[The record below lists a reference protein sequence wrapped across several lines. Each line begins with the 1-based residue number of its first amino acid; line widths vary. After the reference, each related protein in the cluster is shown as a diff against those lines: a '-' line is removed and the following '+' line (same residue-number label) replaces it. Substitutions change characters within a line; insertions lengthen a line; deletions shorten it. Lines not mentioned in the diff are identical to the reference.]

1 MSAARGN
8 ISLRGYAE
16 LVRRNPNF
24 RRFWLAQLVSGS
36 GDWFYS
42 VAVYSLLLDLT
53 GSAESVAIA
62 VVLQILPNFLAGP
75 TAGVVND
82 RLSRRKVML
91 AADAIRAVLV
101 LGLLF
106 IRTAEQIP
114 FLYLLLA
121 VEIATA
127 AFFES
132 GRNAALPSV
141 VEHEDIPTANALS
154 STTWATTVTVGA
166 ALGGVAVSFLGRETA
181 FLINSLTFVASFY
194 FVWRTRFR
202 ETHAEGLGPVTFRQ
216 LLGIS
221 PILEGI
227 AYVMSNWR
235 LTLLLTLKL
244 GLGILGARV
253 VLVAVL
259 GSREFALFGKPA
271 LGMSMLYMFQGL
283 GSLVGP
289 LIAGPF
295 VQKNQ
300 HRMRRAVL
308 IGYCAPAVGYTVFS
322 QTQHW
327 ALAGLC
333 MTLAHAGGALVWVF
347 STTLLHLHTDD
358 RFRGRVFA
366 ADFGLFMLTAS
377 LASYSVGYAIDHG
390 IEARMCALAV
400 GAAMLLPA
408 TAWALSLR
416 RDWDTPSRPPAPP
429 ERA

>member
-1 MSAARGN
+1 MSASRGS
-8 ISLRGYAE
+8 ISLGGYAE
-16 LVRRNPNF
+16 LVRRNPNY
-24 RRFWLAQLVSGS
+24 RRLWLAQLISGF

-42 VAVYSLLLDLT
+42 VAVYNLLLDLT

-91 AADAIRAVLV
+91 VADALRALLV
-101 LGLLF
+101 LGLLS
-106 IRTAEQIP
+106 IRTVEQIP
-114 FLYLLLA
+114 LLYLLLA
-121 VEIATA
+121 MEIATA

-141 VEHEDIPTANALS
+141 VEREDIPTANALS
-154 STTWATTVTVGA
+154 STTWATTVTAGA
-166 ALGGVAVSFLGRETA
+166 ALGGVAVSFLGRDTA
-181 FLINSLTFVASFY
+181 FVVNSLSFLVS
-194 FVWRTRFR
+194 FFFIWRMRFR

-216 LLGIS
+216 LVGVG
-221 PILEGI
+221 PILEGFG
-227 AYVMSNWR
+227 YVFGHWR
-235 LTLLLTLKL
+235 LALLLTLKF

-283 GSLVGP
+283 GSLLGP

-295 VQKNQ
+295 VQQ
-300 HRMRRAVL
+300 DQRRMRRAVL
-308 IGYCAPAVGYTVFS
+308 IGYCAAAVAYAVFS
-322 QTQHW
+322 QTTNW

-333 MTLAHAGGALVWVF
+333 MTVAHAGGALVWVF
-347 STTLLHLHTDD
+347 STTMLHMHTDD

-366 ADFGLFMLTAS
+366 ADFGMFMLTAS

-390 IEARMCALAV
+390 VEARTCALAV
-400 GAAMLLPA
+400 GLLLLLPA
-408 TAWALSLR
+408 LAWATSLR
-416 RDWDTPSRPPAPP
+416 RKWAADLKA
-429 ERA
+429 

>member
-1 MSAARGN
+1 VNASRGS

-16 LVRRNPNF
+16 LVRRNPNY
-24 RRFWLAQLVSGS
+24 RRLWLAQLISGS

-91 AADAIRAVLV
+91 VADAVRAVLV

-114 FLYLLLA
+114 LLYLLLA
-121 VEIATA
+121 MEIATA

-141 VEHEDIPTANALS
+141 VEREDIPTANALS
-154 STTWATTVTVGA
+154 STTWATTVTAGA
-166 ALGGVAVSFLGRETA
+166 ALGGIAVSFLGREAA
-181 FLINSLTFVASFY
+181 FLVNSVSFLVSFVFI
-194 FVWRTRFR
+194 WRMRFR

-216 LLGIS
+216 LLGIG
-221 PILEGI
+221 PILEGFG
-227 AYVMSNWR
+227 YVLGHWR
-235 LTLLLTLKL
+235 LALLLTLKL

-283 GSLVGP
+283 GSLIGP

-295 VQKNQ
+295 VQREQ
-300 HRMRRAVL
+300 RRMRKAVL
-308 IGYCAPAVGYTVFS
+308 VGYCAPAVAYAVFS
-322 QTQHW
+322 QTENW
-327 ALAGLC
+327 ALASLC
-333 MTLAHAGGALVWVF
+333 MTVAHAGGALVWVF
-347 STTLLHLHTDD
+347 STTLLHMHTDD

-366 ADFGLFMLTAS
+366 ADFGMFMLTAS
-377 LASYSVGYAIDHG
+377 FASYSVGYAIDHG
-390 IEARMCALAV
+390 VEARTCALVV
-400 GAAMLLPA
+400 GLLLLLPA
-408 TAWALSLR
+408 FAWALSLR
-416 RDWDTPSRPPAPP
+416 RRWDEQSH
-429 ERA
+429 

>member
-1 MSAARGN
+1 MSASRGS

-16 LVRRNPNF
+16 LVRRNPNY
-24 RRFWLAQLVSGS
+24 RRLWLAQLISGS

-91 AADAIRAVLV
+91 VADAVRAVLV

-114 FLYLLLA
+114 LLYLLLA
-121 VEIATA
+121 MEIATA

-141 VEHEDIPTANALS
+141 VEREDIPTANALS
-154 STTWATTVTVGA
+154 STTWATTVTAGA
-166 ALGGVAVSFLGRETA
+166 ALGGIAVSFLGREAA
-181 FLINSLTFVASFY
+181 FLVNSVSFLVSFVFI
-194 FVWRTRFR
+194 WRMRFR

-216 LLGIS
+216 LLGIG
-221 PILEGI
+221 PILEGFG
-227 AYVMSNWR
+227 YVFGHWR
-235 LTLLLTLKL
+235 LALLLTLKL

-271 LGMSMLYMFQGL
+271 LGMSVLYMFQGL
-283 GSLVGP
+283 GSLIGP

-295 VQKNQ
+295 VQREQ
-300 HRMRRAVL
+300 RRMRKAVL
-308 IGYCAPAVGYTVFS
+308 VGYCAPAVAYAVFS
-322 QTQHW
+322 QTENW
-327 ALAGLC
+327 ALASLC
-333 MTLAHAGGALVWVF
+333 MTVAHAGGALVWVF
-347 STTLLHLHTDD
+347 STTLLHMHTDD

-366 ADFGLFMLTAS
+366 ADFGMFMLTAS
-377 LASYSVGYAIDHG
+377 FASYSVGYAIDHG
-390 IEARMCALAV
+390 VEARTCALVV
-400 GAAMLLPA
+400 GLLLLLPA
-408 TAWALSLR
+408 FAWALSLR
-416 RDWDTPSRPPAPP
+416 RRWDQ
-429 ERA
+429 

>member
-1 MSAARGN
+1 MSQPRGS
-8 ISLRGYAE
+8 ISLAGYRD
-16 LVRRNPNF
+16 LVRRNPNY
-24 RRFWLAQLVSGS
+24 RRFWFAQLISGS

-42 VAVYSLLLDLT
+42 VAVYNLLLELT

-62 VVLQILPNFLAGP
+62 VVLQILPNFVAGP

-91 AADAIRAVLV
+91 VADAVRAVLV

-114 FLYLLLA
+114 ILYLLLGL
-121 VEIATA
+121 EIATA

-141 VEHEDIPTANALS
+141 VEREDIPTANALS
-154 STTWATTVTVGA
+154 STTWATTVAVGA
-166 ALGGVAVSFLGRETA
+166 ALGGVAVSFLGRDAA
-181 FLINSLTFVASFY
+181 FVINSLSFLVS
-194 FVWRTRFR
+194 FALIWRTHFR
-202 ETHAEGLGPVTFRQ
+202 ETHAEGLGPVTVRQ
-216 LLGIS
+216 LLGLG
-221 PILEGI
+221 PIVEGI
-227 AYVMSNWR
+227 GYVLGNWR

-259 GSREFALFGKPA
+259 GSREFAIFGKPA

-283 GSLVGP
+283 GSLIGP

-295 VQKNQ
+295 VGRDQG
-300 HRMRRAVL
+300 RMRKAVL
-308 IGYCAPAVGYTVFS
+308 VGYLAPAVAYAVFS
-322 QTQHW
+322 QTENW

-333 MTLAHAGGALVWVF
+333 MMAAHAGGALVWVF

-366 ADFGLFMLTAS
+366 ADFGLS
-377 LASYSVGYAIDHG
+377 
-390 IEARMCALAV
+390 C
-400 GAAMLLPA
+400 
-408 TAWALSLR
+408 
-416 RDWDTPSRPPAPP
+416 
-429 ERA
+429 

>member
-16 LVRRNPNF
+16 LVRRNANF

-42 VAVYSLLLDLT
+42 VAVYSLLLELT

-91 AADAIRAVLV
+91 VADAVRAVLV

-114 FLYLLLA
+114 ILYLLLA

-154 STTWATTVTVGA
+154 STTWATTVTIGA
-166 ALGGVAVSFLGRETA
+166 ALGGVAVSFLGRDTA
-181 FLINSLTFVASFY
+181 FLINSLTFAVSFF

-202 ETHAEGLGPVTFRQ
+202 ETHAEGLGPVTVRQ
-216 LLGIS
+216 LLGIG
-221 PILEGI
+221 PILEGFG
-227 AYVMSNWR
+227 YVMSHWR
-235 LTLLLTLKL
+235 LALLLTLKF

-271 LGMSMLYMFQGL
+271 LGMSILYMFQGL

-295 VQKNQ
+295 VRQNQ
-300 HRMRRAVL
+300 RRMRTAVL
-308 IGYCAPAVGYTVFS
+308 IGYCAPALGYAVFS
-322 QTQHW
+322 QTTNW

-377 LASYSVGYAIDHG
+377 FASYSIGYAIDHG
-390 IEARMCALAV
+390 IDARTCALAV
-400 GAAMLLPA
+400 GLAMTAPAA
-408 TAWALSLR
+408 AWALSLR
-416 RDWDTPSRPPAPP
+416 RKWSA
-429 ERA
+429 

>member
-1 MSAARGN
+1 MSADRGS

-16 LVRRNPNF
+16 LVRRNPNY
-24 RRFWLAQLVSGS
+24 RRLWLAQLISGS

-42 VAVYSLLLDLT
+42 VAVYNLLLDLT

-91 AADAIRAVLV
+91 VADAVRAVLV
-101 LGLLF
+101 LGLLL

-114 FLYLLLA
+114 LLYVLLA
-121 VEIATA
+121 LEIATA

-141 VEHEDIPTANALS
+141 VERDDIPTANALS

-166 ALGGVAVSFLGRETA
+166 ALGGVAVSFLGREAA
-181 FLINSLTFVASFY
+181 FLLNSFSFLVS
-194 FVWRTRFR
+194 FWFIWRTRFR

-216 LLGIS
+216 LLGIG
-221 PILEGI
+221 PILEGFG
-227 AYVMSNWR
+227 YVLGNWR
-235 LTLLLTLKL
+235 LALLLTLKL

-283 GSLVGP
+283 GSLLGP

-295 VQKNQ
+295 VQQ
-300 HRMRRAVL
+300 DQRRMRRAVL
-308 IGYCAPAVGYTVFS
+308 IGYCAPAVAYAAFS
-322 QTQHW
+322 QTTNW

-333 MTLAHAGGALVWVF
+333 MTIAHAGGALVWVF
-347 STTLLHLHTDD
+347 STTLLHMHTDD

-366 ADFGLFMLTAS
+366 ADFGMFMLTAS
-377 LASYSVGYAIDHG
+377 VASYSVGYAIDHG
-390 IEARMCALAV
+390 VEARTCALAV
-400 GAAMLLPA
+400 GILLLLPA
-408 TAWALSLR
+408 LAWALSLR
-416 RDWDTPSRPPAPP
+416 RKWSA
-429 ERA
+429 

>member
-16 LVRRNPNF
+16 LVRRNANY
-24 RRFWLAQLVSGS
+24 RRFWLAQLISGS

-42 VAVYSLLLDLT
+42 VAVYNLLLELT

-62 VVLQILPNFLAGP
+62 VVLQILPSFLAGP

-91 AADAIRAVLV
+91 AADAIRGVLV
-101 LGLLF
+101 LGLLL

-114 FLYLLLA
+114 ILYLLLA

-132 GRNAALPSV
+132 GRNAALPSI
-141 VEHEDIPTANALS
+141 VEREDIPTANALS

-166 ALGGVAVSFLGRETA
+166 ALGGVAVSFMGRETA
-181 FLINSLTFVASFY
+181 FVINSITFGISFF
-194 FVWRTRFR
+194 FVWRTSFR
-202 ETHAEGLGPVTFRQ
+202 ETHAEGLGLVTFRQ
-216 LLGIS
+216 LLGVG
-221 PILEGI
+221 PIVEGFG
-227 AYVMSNWR
+227 YMMSNWR
-235 LTLLLTLKL
+235 LALLLTLKF

-295 VQKNQ
+295 VRQDQ
-300 HRMRRAVL
+300 RRMRKAVL
-308 IGYCAPAVGYTVFS
+308 IGYCAPALAYVVFS
-322 QTQHW
+322 QTQNW
-327 ALAGLC
+327 LLAGLC
-333 MTLAHAGGALVWVF
+333 MTAAHAGGALVWVF

-390 IEARMCALAV
+390 IDARTCALAV
-400 GAAMLLPA
+400 GLAMVLPA

-416 RDWDTPSRPPAPP
+416 RDWSK
-429 ERA
+429 

>member
-1 MSAARGN
+1 
-8 ISLRGYAE
+8 
-16 LVRRNPNF
+16 
-24 RRFWLAQLVSGS
+24 
-36 GDWFYS
+36 
-42 VAVYSLLLDLT
+42 
-53 GSAESVAIA
+53 
-62 VVLQILPNFLAGP
+62 
-75 TAGVVND
+75 
-82 RLSRRKVML
+82 
-91 AADAIRAVLV
+91 VLV

-114 FLYLLLA
+114 LLYLLLG

-141 VEHEDIPTANALS
+141 VEREDIPTANALS

-166 ALGGVAVSFLGRETA
+166 ALGGVAVSFLGRDTA
-181 FLINSLTFVASFY
+181 FLINSLTFGVSFF

-202 ETHAEGLGPVTFRQ
+202 ETHAEGLGPVTLRE
-216 LLGIS
+216 LIGIG
-221 PILEGI
+221 PILEGF
-227 AYVMSNWR
+227 AYILSNWR
-235 LTLLLTLKL
+235 LALLLTLKL

-259 GSREFALFGKPA
+259 GSREFAIYGKPA

-283 GSLVGP
+283 GSLIGP

-295 VQKNQ
+295 VQHDQ
-300 HRMRRAVL
+300 RRMRIAVL
-308 IGYCAPAVGYTVFS
+308 IGYCAPALAYMAFS
-322 QTQHW
+322 QTTNW

-333 MTLAHAGGALVWVF
+333 MTVAHAGGALVWVF

-377 LASYSVGYAIDHG
+377 VASYATGYAIDHG
-390 IEARMCALAV
+390 IAARTCALAV
-400 GAAMLLPA
+400 GAALTLPA
-408 TAWALSLR
+408 LAWALSLR
-416 RDWDTPSRPPAPP
+416 RQWSAS
-429 ERA
+429 